1 VIWSQI
7 TIPGK
12 PRVLMIDGTRNTQ
25 SWENEFSGRIFT
37 VLKRK
42 GLDLVGDVP
51 LRPSQ
56 PQDLNA
62 VLDCEDSFNCLFLL
76 CHGKAADV
84 PEETK
89 LAAYWTSLSN
99 RGTLKSKLLAVC
111 SWETPDTETGQSIL
125 DARDSFAQI
134 ALVPGSTLSQRAAG
148 LFYLKFFTELD
159 LHADDSIMGK
169 MVWFSHAKAKEI
181 LKRRNL
187 PGEIKVCC

>member
-12 PRVLMIDGTRNTQ
+12 PRILMIDGTRNTQ
-25 SWENEFSGRIFT
+25 GWENEFSNRIFT
-37 VLKRK
+37 ALKRK

-62 VLDCEDSFNCLFLL
+62 VLDGEDSFNCLFLL
-76 CHGKAADV
+76 CHGKSEDALGD
-84 PEETK
+84 TK
-89 LAAYWTSLSN
+89 LAAYWKSLSI
-99 RGTLKSKLLAVC
+99 RGALPPKLLAVC
-111 SWETPDTETGQSIL
+111 SWETPDTGTGTSII

-134 ALVPGSTLSQRAAG
+134 VLVPGSALSQRAAG

-187 PGEIKVCC
+187 PGEIEVRC

>member
-1 VIWSQI
+1 MIWSQI

-12 PRVLMIDGTRNTQ
+12 PRILMIDGTRSTQ

-62 VLDCEDSFNCLFLL
+62 VLDGEDSFNCLFLL

-159 LHADDSIMGK
+159 LHSDDSIMGK
-169 MVWFSHAKAKEI
+169 MVWFSHAKAKEL
-181 LKRRNL
+181 LKRRSL
-187 PGEIKVCC
+187 SGEIKVRC

>member
-1 VIWSQI
+1 
-7 TIPGK
+7 
-12 PRVLMIDGTRNTQ
+12 MIDGTRNTQ

-42 GLDLVGDVP
+42 GLDLIGDVP

-62 VLDCEDSFNCLFLL
+62 VLDVEDSFNCLFLL
-76 CHGKAADV
+76 CHGKAASV

-148 LFYLKFFTELD
+148 LFYLKFFSELD

-187 PGEIKVCC
+187 PGEIKVRC